1 MDVVPVVPCAGGRG
15 VFPWTGVALPDGV
28 GIVAMIYTVVAEQSA
43 TGVAGSKNSCGCSV
57 TPMPVNLYL

>member
-1 MDVVPVVPCAGGRG
+1 M
-15 VFPWTGVALPDGV
+15 PDGV